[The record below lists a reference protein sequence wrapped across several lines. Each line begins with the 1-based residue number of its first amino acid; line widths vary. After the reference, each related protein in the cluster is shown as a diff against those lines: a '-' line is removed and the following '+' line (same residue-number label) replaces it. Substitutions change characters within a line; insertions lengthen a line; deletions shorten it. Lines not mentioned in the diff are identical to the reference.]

1 MCKGFEHSLQHLSLH
16 YKFVVQW
23 QLHCAVKLERMK
35 AFIFWSRGQDK
46 ESTETV
52 EAIKVKEEELEDA
65 GGKCWR
71 GKWQSALC
79 LIGEIFKRFPMK
91 VIFAIIISVQRNQ
104 LQ

>member
-1 MCKGFEHSLQHLSLH
+1 MCKGFEPSLQYLSLH
-16 YKFVVQW
+16 YKFVVQC
-23 QLHCAVKLERMK
+23 QLCAVNLERMN
-35 AFIFWSRGQDK
+35 AFMFWSQGQDK
-46 ESTETV
+46 ENTATV
-52 EAIKVKEEELEDA
+52 DGSKVKEEELEVA

>member
-1 MCKGFEHSLQHLSLH
+1 M
-16 YKFVVQW
+16 
-23 QLHCAVKLERMK
+23 
-35 AFIFWSRGQDK
+35 FWSQGQDK
-46 ESTETV
+46 ENTATV
-52 EAIKVKEEELEDA
+52 DGSKVKEEELEVA